1 MMMAKELQIKE
12 EPKKILSMDPIR
24 FALWL
29 FIVSVTMIFASLTS
43 AYIVKKSDGQWLL
56 FEIPEIFWIS
66 TGILLASSLTMHLAV
81 NAAKRNNI
89 SSVRIL
95 LGVTTVL
102 GALFLLSQFFGWQDM
117 VSQGVYFVGNP
128 AGSFMYVFTGVHGV
142 HLISGIIFLI
152 IVLISALRYKVH
164 SRSLRRIKL
173 CATYWHFL
181 DGLWLYL
188 FVFLLIN
195 N

>member
-1 MMMAKELQIKE
+1 MMARELQIRE
-12 EPKKILSMDPIR
+12 EPRKILAMDPIK

-29 FIVSVTMIFASLTS
+29 FIVSITMIFASLTS

-56 FEIPEIFWIS
+56 FDIPQIFWVS
-66 TGILLASSLTMHLAV
+66 TGILLASSITMQLAV
-81 NAAKRNNI
+81 SAAKKNNI
-89 SSVRIL
+89 TSTRFL
-95 LGVTTVL
+95 LGITTAL
-102 GALFLLSQFFGWQDM
+102 GAIFLISQFFGWQEL

-128 AGSFMYVFTGVHGV
+128 AGSFMYVFTGMHAV

-152 IVLISALRYKVH
+152 IVLISAIRYKVH

-173 CATYWHFL
+173 CSTYWHFL

>member
-1 MMMAKELQIKE
+1 MMMARELQIRE
-12 EPKKILSMDPIR
+12 EPKKILAMDPMK

-29 FIVSVTMIFASLTS
+29 FIVSITMIFASLTS

-56 FEIPEIFWIS
+56 FDIPEIFWVS
-66 TGILLASSLTMHLAV
+66 TGILLASSITMQLAV
-81 NAAKRNNI
+81 SAAKKNNI
-89 SSVRIL
+89 SSTRFL
-95 LGVTTVL
+95 LGITTAL
-102 GALFLLSQFFGWQDM
+102 GAIFLISQFFGWQQL

-128 AGSFMYVFTGVHGV
+128 AGSFMYVFTGMHAV

-173 CATYWHFL
+173 CSTYWHFL

>member
-1 MMMAKELQIKE
+1 MMAKELHLRE
-12 EPKKILSMDPIR
+12 EPRKILTMDPIK

-29 FIVSVTMIFASLTS
+29 FIVSITMIFASLTS
-43 AYIVKKSDGQWLL
+43 AYIVKKADGQWLL
-56 FEIPEIFWIS
+56 FDIPQIFWIS
-66 TGILLASSLTMHLAV
+66 TGLLLASSVTMQLAV
-81 NAAKRNNI
+81 EAAKKNNI
-89 SSVRIL
+89 TSTRFL
-95 LGVTTVL
+95 LGITTAL
-102 GALFLLSQFFGWQDM
+102 GVMFLLSQFFGWQEL

-128 AGSFMYVFTGVHGV
+128 AGSFMYVFTGMHGV

-152 IVLISALRYKVH
+152 IVLISAFRYKVH

-181 DGLWLYL
+181 DGLWIYL